1 MSTVPI
7 PPILSLLISHI
18 AAAVP
23 RRARITFTELLI
35 GAAATR
41 GGRVTDG
48 ILAAGLSRSWT
59 TYDCLLQRG
68 RWTWLAVW
76 QALLRVLKMLFDPP
90 VWHVVLDD
98 TLVERISARAPGSLI
113 HHNHTA
119 KPNRPRFLRGQGWL
133 CLAAVVEHEW
143 KVGAVPLMLRLV
155 RRGPH
160 RGKLKSAGLPLRLLG
175 NRLGRVRVLLDAW
188 FMRAWL
194 IERTLAASHTVIGRV
209 RRDLALYE
217 VPKLPGPRGRGRPRK
232 YGARMTRQKIEAQP
246 VHRTAQILCGN
257 PEVVRYRTCCVA
269 ARFLK
274 GRVVRAAWVQLEQP
288 DRGDQ
293 PAEERLLICTDPDL
307 SAITVITSY
316 AKRWSIEPLFAAIK
330 HGWGLK
336 DAWQAVAPGADAL
349 GDHSGREL
357 RAQSDAG
364 PHRPGPHPGSRRPG
378 PLAASRGANGRADP
392 GRHHADFT
400 RGRPA
405 GPHGPD
411 LAKISPP
418 GRSRRPRAGVRRPQ
432 SRLSQHSRRPHADHA
447 AAVRRRGQI
456 PLPVNFSFPSMAAL
470 ICSRVIPRVLTS
482 VTF

>member
-1 MSTVPI
+1 MSTISI
-7 PPILSLLISHI
+7 PPILSLLIGHI

-41 GGRVTDG
+41 GGHVTDA
-48 ILAAGLSRSWT
+48 ILAAGWSRGGPRSYW
-59 TYDCLLQRG
+59 LLQRG

-113 HHNHTA
+113 HYNHTA

-160 RGKLKSAGLPLRLLG
+160 RGKLKSAGFLLRLLG
-175 NRLGRVRVLLDAW
+175 NRLGRGRVLLDAW

-194 IERTLAASHTVIGRV
+194 IECTLAASQPVIGRV
-209 RRDLALYE
+209 RRDLALRDLALRDLALRDLALYE
-217 VPKLPGPRGRGRPRK
+217 VPKPPGPRGRGRPRK
-232 YGARMTRQKIEAQP
+232 YGARMTRHKIEALP
-246 VHRTAQILCGN
+246 VHRTAQILYGN
-257 PEVVRYRTCCVA
+257 LDVVRYRTCRVA

-274 GRVVRAAWVQLEQP
+274 GRVVRAVWVQLEQP

-293 PAEERLLICTDPDL
+293 PTEERRLICTDPDL

-336 DAWQAVAPGADAL
+336 DAWQ
-349 GDHSGREL
+349 
-357 RAQSDAG
+357 QS
-364 PHRPGPHPGSRRPG
+364 RQVLMRWVTI
-378 PLAASRGANGRADP
+378 LAAGYALNQMLAHTAPARIPGLANPAP
-392 GRHHADFT
+392 W
-400 RGRPA
+400 RPA
-405 GPHGPD
+405 GARTAGLIQAGITRILRVVGLPALMALTSPKSD
-411 LAKISPP
+411 LQD
-418 GRSRRPRAGVRRPQ
+418 V
-432 SRLSQHSRRPHADHA
+432 HA
-447 AAVRRRGQI
+447 A
-456 PLPVNFSFPSMAAL
+456 PVLASAGPKAA
-470 ICSRVIPRVLTS
+470 
-482 VTF
+482 